1 MDEQIMDAEIVT
13 VIDQISHGEICPL
26 ETVLHYRRQ
35 VAIWE
40 HLKKSVLFLDA
51 VESALRK
58 YGKQKHGTISVTYQR
73 RYDYAVCGDLTLE
86 TLEAAQT
93 TADGAVRGR
102 QAFLRSLTSAV
113 YDVDG
118 GCEIQPPSCKVNR
131 IIELSKIKQR

>member
-1 MDEQIMDAEIVT
+1 MDELIMDTEIVT

-58 YGKQKHGTISVTYQR
+58 YGKQKHGTISMIWKRTYH
-73 RYDYAVCGDLTLE
+73 YASCGDLTLE

-93 TADGAVRGR
+93 VADGAVKGR
-102 QAFLRSLTSAV
+102 QAFLRSLTSPV
-113 YDVDG
+113 FDVDG
-118 GCEIQPPSCKVNR
+118 GCEIQPPTCKINR